1 MKANK
6 IKNLFYFLM
15 LLVIISCKKDNNN
28 IEVIDENKD
37 VLMYIKS
44 LGYSESSIN
53 DVGNEYVV
61 QGDISFPK
69 T

>member
-1 MKANK
+1 
-6 IKNLFYFLM
+6 M